1 MVLSKEMLFSPVR
14 ITNESEKVKNSS
26 RRRVISGDAGE
37 WTMARYNRAFLRKL
51 RNLGSALKAMDST

>member
-26 RRRVISGDAGE
+26 RRREISSDAGE
-37 WTMARYNRAFLRKL
+37 WTMARYNWAFLRKL